1 MKETSLPSETREV
14 PGVSSKATKT
24 LFLGPREAFKF
35 YDCNLDSS
43 AVQCH
48 CCVLH
53 TENELTSDEGAHIK
67 LVASVLNFQKLR
79 KSSKLLKLGF
89 SA

>member
-1 MKETSLPSETREV
+1 MPKNDKILLGSIVTKGREFLSVKETSLPSETREV

-53 TENELTSDEGAHIK
+53 QQH
-67 LVASVLNFQKLR
+67 
-79 KSSKLLKLGF
+79 
-89 SA
+89 